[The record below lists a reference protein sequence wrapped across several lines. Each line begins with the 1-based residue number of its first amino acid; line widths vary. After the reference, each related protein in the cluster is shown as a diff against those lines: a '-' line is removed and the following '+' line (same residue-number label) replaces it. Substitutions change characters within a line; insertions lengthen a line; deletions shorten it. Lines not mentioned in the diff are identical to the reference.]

1 MKTFFTTI
9 TKFPHRAQRGF
20 TLIETVVA
28 ILILSLTVGAL
39 LTLTA
44 NGIFSVRYARN
55 QIVANNLA
63 QEALEYI
70 RNTRDTARQQVPQ
83 ISWDAWLMTLNVG
96 IGGEQHAL
104 STPRGCFQTGA
115 NQGCIIDPYTSD
127 ATIWEQTYSGSCT
140 SGATGCPYIWFYPG
154 TGFYT
159 YPSRDHPDALEGG
172 TAPVRTSYIRR
183 INAVLSTD
191 PNQLTVTATITWN
204 NGNTP
209 KTLTQSMI
217 LTNWGQ

>member
-9 TKFPHRAQRGF
+9 TRHPHRAQRGF

-63 QEALEYI
+63 QEALEYV
-70 RNTRDTARQQVPQ
+70 RNKRDTARQQLVP
-83 ISWDAWLMTLNVG
+83 WDTWLMTLNVG
-96 IGGEQHAL
+96 TNGAQSAL
-104 STPRGCFQTGA
+104 STPRGCFQTGT
-115 NQGCIIDPYTSD
+115 NQGCIVDPYTSD
-127 ATIWEQTYSGSCT
+127 STIWEQTYPGSCT
-140 SGATGCPYIWFYPG
+140 SSGATSCPYIWFYPQ

-159 YPSRDHPDALEGG
+159 YSSRTHPDSLLGN

-183 INAVLSTD
+183 VNAVLSTD
-191 PNQLTVTATITWN
+191 LNQLTITATITWN